1 MNEFSYKGV
10 HLKSE
15 NPCFIENSERDSEV
29 RLEKEGEGRGG
40 SIFEVE
46 FLSFSDPFVLWI
58 SMNEFSRKGIH
69 SNSGILVFIE
79 YLLQMQ

>member
-1 MNEFSYKGV
+1 MGERIRLKISDPFISRISMNEFSYKGV

-46 FLSFSDPFVLWI
+46 FLSFSDPFVL
-58 SMNEFSRKGIH
+58 
-69 SNSGILVFIE
+69 
-79 YLLQMQ
+79 